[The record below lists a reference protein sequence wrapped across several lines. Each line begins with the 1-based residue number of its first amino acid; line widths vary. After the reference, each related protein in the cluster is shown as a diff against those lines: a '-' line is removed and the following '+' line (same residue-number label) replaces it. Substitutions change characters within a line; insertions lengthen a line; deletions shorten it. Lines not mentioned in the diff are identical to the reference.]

1 MTSCLSAAGGSR
13 CHSGQR
19 EPLSDVVASK
29 VASHPCYSQN
39 GHHRYARMHLPV
51 APACNL
57 QCNYCNR
64 KFDCSNESRPGVSS
78 SLLTPEQAVA
88 KVRHVAAAIP
98 QLSVVGIAG
107 PGDPLANIQRTFTT
121 LEMVREQLPDLKLCL
136 STNGLMLP
144 DAVERLVNVG
154 VDHVTV
160 TINTLDADI
169 AAQIYAW
176 LWLDGERYSGREAGE
191 ILIARQLEGVRRLTA
206 KGVLVKINSVLIPG
220 INDGVL
226 SDVSRELRASGAFI
240 HNIMPLIARPEHG
253 TVFGLNGQPEPDA
266 QMIAQVRERCGELMP
281 QMTHC
286 QQCRADAIGM
296 LGEDRSQQF
305 ALTPVEES
313 PQPWLPTLYRRAQLH
328 ASIATRGES
337 EEPDACLVAVASTRG
352 DAIDCHFGHADR
364 FRIYS
369 LSAAGAV
376 LVNERFTPKFCQGSD
391 NCEPQDSDA
400 RMAAVLDLLADV
412 KAVFCARI
420 GYAPWQKLEA
430 RGIQPCVDHAWQPVN
445 EALTGW
451 WQQWRKNAQSDPA
464 SRGWHDACSRLAA
477 AFAVALCTRR
487 RLLSA
492 DDGLAGDRMGC
503 PAGAVRSSHA
513 ADACRLFAAAKAD
526 ERAECHPQRRT
537 ATTGAVAGG
546 LYGARRGADA
556 QHYRQCF
563 AGV

>member
-1 MTSCLSAAGGSR
+1 MTSCSSAVGGSR
-13 CHSGQR
+13 CRAVQP

-29 VASHPCYSQN
+29 VALHPCYSRS
-39 GHHRYARMHLPV
+39 GHHRFARMHLPV

-57 QCNYCNR
+57 QCHYCNR

-107 PGDPLANIQRTFTT
+107 PGDPLANMSRTFTT
-121 LEMVREQLPDLKLCL
+121 LQLIREHLPDMKLCL

-144 DAVERLVNVG
+144 DAVDRLVDVG

-160 TINTLDADI
+160 TINTLDPEI

-191 ILIARQLEGVRRLTA
+191 LLIARQLAGVRRLTE

-220 INDGVL
+220 INDQAL
-226 SDVSRELRASGAFI
+226 ADVSRELRASGAFI

-253 TVFGLNGQPEPDA
+253 TVFGLKGQPEPDA
-266 QMIAQVRERCGELMP
+266 AMTARIREQCGEVMP

-305 ALTPVEES
+305 ALIPVDES
-313 PQPWLPTLYRRAQLH
+313 PQPWLPTLYRRTQLH
-328 ASIATRGES
+328 ASILTKGEAD
-337 EEPDACLVAVASTRG
+337 EKDACLVAVASTHG
-352 DAIDCHFGHADR
+352 EVIDAHFGHADR

-376 LVNERFTPKFCQGSD
+376 LVNERFTPKYCRGSD
-391 NCEPQDSDA
+391 ECDPQEGDA
-400 RMAAVLDLLADV
+400 LFELLADV

-430 RGIQPCVDHAWQPVN
+430 RGIQPCVDDAWQPVN
-445 EALTGW
+445 TALLGW
-451 WQQWRKNAQSDPA
+451 WQRWRQQ
-464 SRGWHDACSRLAA
+464 CAA
-477 AFAVALCTRR
+477 EQPDQGVA
-487 RLLSA
+487 
-492 DDGLAGDRMGC
+492 
-503 PAGAVRSSHA
+503 
-513 ADACRLFAAAKAD
+513 
-526 ERAECHPQRRT
+526 
-537 ATTGAVAGG
+537 
-546 LYGARRGADA
+546 
-556 QHYRQCF
+556 
-563 AGV
+563 

>member
-13 CHSGQR
+13 CHTGQR
-19 EPLSDVVASK
+19 EPLSDVVAGK

-206 KGVLVKINSVLIPG
+206 NGVLVKINSVLIPG
-220 INDGVL
+220 INDGAL

-266 QMIAQVRERCGELMP
+266 RMIAKVRERCGEVMP

-286 QQCRADAIGM
+286 HQCRADAIGM

-328 ASIATRGES
+328 ASIATHGES
-337 EEPDACLVAVASTRG
+337 EEPDACLVAVASRRG

-400 RMAAVLDLLADV
+400 RMTAVLDLLADV

-451 WQQWRKNAQSDPA
+451 WQLWRKNAPSDPA
-464 SRGWHDACSRLAA
+464 SQG
-477 AFAVALCTRR
+477 VA
-487 RLLSA
+487 
-492 DDGLAGDRMGC
+492 
-503 PAGAVRSSHA
+503 
-513 ADACRLFAAAKAD
+513 
-526 ERAECHPQRRT
+526 
-537 ATTGAVAGG
+537 
-546 LYGARRGADA
+546 
-556 QHYRQCF
+556 
-563 AGV
+563 